1 MYLYQLSRMTGPQQH
16 YSNNHGIALV
26 TSLMFIV
33 VLALLGATSATVTTL
48 SSQAIGNYK
57 ASIQSFQAAE
67 AGAEEARARLRANA
81 TSQVVDSTQTQNTT
95 TWQTYIGSTAQ
106 AQVYGYTGSSSQVR
120 ADGLQTALHY
130 TVVIQHTTNAS
141 GQILY
146 WGDPNGTGTNT
157 RTTTVLPGQNIY
169 LVTSYGTIGGANSVV
184 ETQVAAVPPVP
195 IPGTVYV
202 AANTTIQGASTV
214 IKGMD
219 QCGSVNRPGVF
230 TPLPETQNGQPTID
244 QNGHPQVTG
253 NPAFQYNGS
262 PLNVPALVNTLKGSA
277 DYKYTFSNNTT
288 ETGMTW
294 GTPTLTDTHN
304 QESPLQC
311 SESHTVYYN
320 MNGKSLKLAGGTQG
334 CGILLVDGDLEI
346 NGGFSWYGPVL
357 VTGSITY
364 TGGGNKNV
372 SGALIA
378 GDSLTA
384 HIETNDIGGNATVIN
399 CSAAIRNST
408 QRRPLLVLNW
418 QQK

>member
-1 MYLYQLSRMTGPQQH
+1 MAIPQRR
-16 YSNNHGIALV
+16 SGNNHGIALV
-26 TSLMFIV
+26 TALMFMV
-33 VLALLGATSATVTTL
+33 VLALLGATSVTVATL
-48 SSQAIGNYK
+48 SSQASGNYK
-57 ASIQSFQAAE
+57 ASIQAFQTAE
-67 AGAEEARARLRANA
+67 AGTEEARARLRATA
-81 TSQVVDSTQTQNTT
+81 TSRINDTTPTAT
-95 TWQTYIGSTAQ
+95 TWQTFIGSTMQAQ
-106 AQVYGYTGSSSQVR
+106 AYGYTGSASQVR
-120 ADGLQTALHY
+120 TESLQTALQY
-130 TVVIQHTTNAS
+130 TVVIQHATNAS

-146 WGDPNGTGTNT
+146 WGDPTGTGTNT
-157 RTTTVLPGQNIY
+157 RTATVLPQQNIY
-169 LVTSYGTIGGANSVV
+169 LVTSYGTRGGANDVV
-184 ETQVAAVPPVP
+184 QTQVAPVPPVP

-202 AANTTIQGASTV
+202 AANTTIQGSST
-214 IKGMD
+214 IINGMD

-230 TPLPETQNGQPTID
+230 TPLPETQNGHPTID

-262 PLNVPALVNTLKGSA
+262 PLNVSALVNTLKGSA
-277 DYKYTFSNNTT
+277 DYKYTFSSNTT
-288 ETGMTW
+288 QTGMSW

-357 VTGSITY
+357 VTGSVTY
-364 TGGGNKNV
+364 TGGGNKNI

-384 HIETNDIGGNATVIN
+384 HIETNDIGGNATILN

-408 QRRPLLVLNW
+408 QSRPLLVLNW
-418 QQK
+418 KQS

>member
-1 MYLYQLSRMTGPQQH
+1 MYLYQLSCMAGLQRR

-48 SSQAIGNYK
+48 SSQASGNYK
-57 ASIQSFQAAE
+57 ASIQAFQTAE
-67 AGAEEARARLRANA
+67 AGTEEARARLRATA
-81 TSQVVDSTQTQNTT
+81 TSRINDNAQTST
-95 TWQTYIGSTAQ
+95 TWQTFIGSTTQAQ
-106 AQVYGYTGSSSQVR
+106 AYGYTGSASQVR
-120 ADGLQTALHY
+120 AESLQTALQY
-130 TVVIQHTTNAS
+130 TVVIQHATNAS

-146 WGDPNGTGTNT
+146 WGDPTGTGTNT
-157 RTTTVLPGQNIY
+157 RTATVLPQQNIY
-169 LVTSYGTIGGANSVV
+169 LVTSYGTRGGANDVV
-184 ETQVAAVPPVP
+184 QTQVAPVPPVP

-202 AANTTIQGASTV
+202 AANTTIQGSST
-214 IKGMD
+214 IINGMD

-230 TPLPETQNGQPTID
+230 TPLPETQNGHPTID
-244 QNGHPQVTG
+244 QNGHPRVTG

-262 PLNVPALVNTLKGSA
+262 PLNVSALVNTLKGSA
-277 DYKYTFSNNTT
+277 DSTYTFSSNTT
-288 ETGMTW
+288 VTGMSW

-357 VTGSITY
+357 VTGSVTY
-364 TGGGNKNV
+364 TGGGNKNI

-384 HIETNDIGGNATVIN
+384 HIETNDIGGNATILN

-408 QRRPLLVLNW
+408 QSRPLLVLNW
-418 QQK
+418 KQS